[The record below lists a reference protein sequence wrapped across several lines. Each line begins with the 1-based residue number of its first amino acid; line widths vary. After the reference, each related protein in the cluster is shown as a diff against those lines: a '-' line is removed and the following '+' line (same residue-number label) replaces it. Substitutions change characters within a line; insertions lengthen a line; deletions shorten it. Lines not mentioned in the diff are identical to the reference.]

1 MRFSTFTRGAGL
13 SGALMLSCAQMAHA
27 ATGASGASGEQTPL
41 HLSTSGA
48 THVVSSGGSG
58 SGLVRTVIALVVVI
72 AIIYAISRIL
82 KSVKGRDAV
91 RASGSGLEQI
101 ATLPIANGKSVS
113 LVRSGR
119 DIILLGV
126 GEHGVTPIKTYTEDE
141 ALAAGID
148 LPEEIDD
155 VYDPAEK
162 PLDRV
167 LNGLR
172 RMTVR
177 D

>member
-1 MRFSTFTRGAGL
+1 MRFTTLTRGAGL
-13 SGALMLSCAQMAHA
+13 AGALTLSYAQMAHA
-27 ATGASGASGEQTPL
+27 ATGATGEQTPL
-41 HLSTSGA
+41 HLSTSGT

-58 SGLVRTVIALVVVI
+58 SGLVRTVIALIVVM

-82 KSVKGRDAV
+82 KAVKGRDAV

-141 ALAAGID
+141 AIAAGID
-148 LPEEIDD
+148 LPEDADD
-155 VYDPAEK
+155 VYDPTEK
-162 PLDRV
+162 PLDRMI
-167 LNGLR
+167 NGLR

-177 D
+177 N

>member
-1 MRFSTFTRGAGL
+1 MRSSTFTRGAGL
-13 SGALMLSCAQMAHA
+13 AGALTLSYAQMAHA
-27 ATGASGASGEQTPL
+27 ATGATGEQTPL
-41 HLSTSGA
+41 NLSTSGA
-48 THVVSSGGSG
+48 THAVSSGSSG
-58 SGLVRTVIALVVVI
+58 SGLVRTIIALIVVI

-82 KSVKGRDAV
+82 KAVKGRDAV

-101 ATLPIANGKSVS
+101 ATLPLATGKSVS

-141 ALAAGID
+141 AIAAGID
-148 LPEEIDD
+148 LPEELDD
-155 VYDPAEK
+155 AYDSAEK
-162 PLDRV
+162 PLDRMI
-167 LNGLR
+167 NGLR
-172 RMTVR
+172 RLTVR

>member
-13 SGALMLSCAQMAHA
+13 LGALTLSYAQMAQA
-27 ATGASGASGEQTPL
+27 ATGATGEQTPL
-41 HLSTSGA
+41 RLSTSGT

-58 SGLVRTVIALVVVI
+58 SGILRTVIALVVVI
-72 AIIYAISRIL
+72 AIIYAVSRIL

-141 ALAAGID
+141 AIAAGID

-167 LNGLR
+167 VNGLR
-172 RMTVR
+172 RLTIR

>member
-27 ATGASGASGEQTPL
+27 ATGASGEQTPL

-58 SGLVRTVIALVVVI
+58 SGILRTVIALVVVI
-72 AIIYAISRIL
+72 AIIYAISKIL
-82 KSVKGRDAV
+82 KAVKGRDAV
-91 RASGSGLEQI
+91 RASGNGLEQI

-113 LVRSGR
+113 LLRSGT

-141 ALAAGID
+141 AIAAGID
-148 LPEEIDD
+148 LPEDLDD
-155 VYDPAEK
+155 YDAAEK

-167 LNGLR
+167 INGLR

>member
-1 MRFSTFTRGAGL
+1 MRFSTLTRGAGL
-13 SGALMLSCAQMAHA
+13 LGALTLSYAQMAQA
-27 ATGASGASGEQTPL
+27 STGATGEQTPL

-48 THVVSSGGSG
+48 THVVSSGGSS
-58 SGLVRTVIALVVVI
+58 SGVVRTIIALIVVIAL
-72 AIIYAISRIL
+72 IYAVSKIL
-82 KSVKGRDAV
+82 RAVKGRDAV
-91 RASGSGLEQI
+91 RASGNGLEQI

-113 LVRSGR
+113 LVRSGT

-148 LPEEIDD
+148 LPDELEDA
-155 VYDPAEK
+155 YDPAEK

-167 LNGLR
+167 INGLR
-172 RMTVR
+172 RMTIR

>member
-1 MRFSTFTRGAGL
+1 MV
-13 SGALMLSCAQMAHA
+13 GALTLIPASA
-27 ATGASGASGEQTPL
+27 ALASGDTGEQTPL
-41 HLSTSGA
+41 NLSASETA
-48 THVVSSGGSG
+48 THHVSSGGSG
-58 SGLVRTVIALVVVI
+58 ILRTIIALVVVI
-72 AIIYAISRIL
+72 AIIYAVSRIL
-82 KSVKGRDAV
+82 KAIKGRDAV

-101 ATLPIANGKSVS
+101 ATLPIAQGKSVS
-113 LVRSGR
+113 LLRSGR

-141 ALAAGID
+141 AIAAGID
-148 LPEEIDD
+148 LPEDD
-155 VYDPAEK
+155 DTYDLAEK

-167 LNGLR
+167 INGLR